1 MEPSA
6 KAGMRIAAVRAMSG
20 VVRTSG
26 SIALVRRVFRSSEA
40 ALVALAVALGI
51 AAGLLTF
58 ALNRTAHALQSL
70 IYGLGGASL
79 SAAQSVSP
87 LSLLA
92 LPVGGLLLGLGS
104 RAAVRRWRAPV
115 DVVEANALHGGA
127 IAWRDTVLVCAQ
139 TLLSNGVGASVG
151 LEAAYAQA
159 GGGFASVVG
168 QWLRLRRADMRIL
181 LGAGAGAAIGAAFSA
196 PLTGAFYAFEIVIG
210 AYTPAA
216 IAPVAAA
223 ALSAVLTAR
232 LLGLEAYIIALPG
245 AKAITTED
253 YLVYA
258 GLGILCAGIAI
269 VIMRAVTFIEETV
282 RGSSLADVSRPAI
295 GGLLLIP
302 LALVTP
308 QVLSSGHGALHLDLG
323 AEVALRFLLLVFVV
337 KILAS
342 AVSLGFG
349 FRGGLFFAS
358 LFIGSLA
365 GQLFAGALARIN
377 GAPPI
382 DPSDAALIGMAA
394 MAVAIVGGPMTMS
407 LLVLETTH
415 DFALT
420 SVAVTAG
427 LCASTV
433 VRETFGFSFSTWRM
447 HTRGQTIRSARDVGW
462 VRTLTV
468 GKMMQ
473 RAANTAAAAMT
484 IAEFRRRF
492 PLGSTSTVVLTDAT
506 GAYFGIVD
514 TPRAFDTG
522 LDEETEIGTLAGMQG
537 VALHAAEDV
546 REAMKIFDSI
556 GADVLAVV
564 TDAGE
569 VVGTLSEKFVHR
581 RYTDEMEKAQRELFG
596 E

>member
-1 MEPSA
+1 MTTSKTSSHLHKSLRVPQ
-6 KAGMRIAAVRAMSG
+6 GVAAVR
-20 VVRTSG
+20 R
-26 SIALVRRVFRSSEA
+26 LFRSSEA
-40 ALVALAVALGI
+40 ALVGLAIVLGI
-51 AAGLLTF
+51 AAGVLTF
-58 ALNRTAHALQSL
+58 ILNRGAHGLQSL
-70 IYGLGGASL
+70 IYGLSGSSL
-79 SAAQSVSP
+79 SAASSVRP
-87 LSLLA
+87 VSLLA
-92 LPVGGLLLGLGS
+92 LPVGGLLLGVGS
-104 RAAVRRWRAPV
+104 RAAARRWRTPV
-115 DVVEANALHGGA
+115 DVVEANALHGGV
-127 IAWRDTVLVCAQ
+127 IPLRDTILVCAQ

-159 GGGFASVVG
+159 GGGLSSVVG

-181 LGAGAGAAIGAAFSA
+181 LGAGAGAALGAAFSA

-232 LLGLEAYIIALPG
+232 LLGLEPYLIALPG
-245 AKAITTED
+245 AQAITTED
-253 YLVYA
+253 FLIYA
-258 GLGILCAGIAI
+258 ALGVVCSLIAI
-269 VIMRAVTFIEETV
+269 GIMRAVTFIEENV
-282 RGSSLADVSRPAI
+282 RALPLLDAWRPAV

-308 QVLSSGHGALHLDLG
+308 QTLSAGHGALHLDLG
-323 AEVALRFLLLVFVV
+323 VEVALRFILLVFIV

-358 LFIGSLA
+358 LFIGSLV
-365 GQLFAGALARIN
+365 GQLFAGVVAHIN
-377 GAPPI
+377 GVPPI

-447 HTRGQTIRSARDVGW
+447 HTRGETIRSARDIGW
-462 VRTLTV
+462 ARTLTV

-473 RAANTAAAAMT
+473 PAANSASSD
-484 IAEFRRRF
+484 IAVSEFRRRF
-492 PLGSTSTVVLTDAT
+492 PLGSVPHVVLTENGD
-506 GAYFGIVD
+506 AYFGIVE
-514 TPRAFDTG
+514 TSRAFEATVHPESPVGSLAEMRDVT
-522 LDEETEIGTLAGMQG
+522 LDP
-537 VALHAAEDV
+537 AENV
-546 REAMKIFDSI
+546 RDAMKQFDSH
-556 GADVLAVV
+556 GADFLAVV
-564 TDAGE
+564 SKEGE
-569 VVGTLSEKFVHR
+569 VVGTLSERFVHR
-581 RYTDEMEKAQRELFG
+581 RYSDELEKAQREMFG

>member
-1 MEPSA
+1 M
-6 KAGMRIAAVRAMSG
+6 AV
-20 VVRTSG
+20 
-26 SIALVRRVFRSSEA
+26 L
-40 ALVALAVALGI
+40 LGI

-58 ALNRTAHALQSL
+58 VLNRTAHGIQSL
-70 IYGLGGASL
+70 IYGVAGTSL
-79 SAAQSVSP
+79 SAAQSISP
-87 LSLLA
+87 WALLA
-92 LPVGGLLLGLGS
+92 LPVGGLVLGYGS
-104 RAAVRRWRAPV
+104 RLALKRWRTPV

-127 IAWRDTVLVCAQ
+127 VPWRDSVLVCIQ

-223 ALSAVLTAR
+223 ALAAVLTGR

-258 GLGILCAGIAI
+258 VLGIVCAVIAI
-269 VIMRAVTFIEETV
+269 AVMRAVTFIEESV
-282 RGSSLADVSRPAI
+282 RGSSLPEAWRPAL
-295 GGLLLIP
+295 GGALLIP

-308 QVLSSGHGALHLDLG
+308 QTLGAGHGALHLDLG

-365 GQLFAGALARIN
+365 GQLFAGALGHIS
-377 GAPPI
+377 GAPAI
-382 DPSDAALIGMAA
+382 DASDAALIGMAA

-433 VRETFGFSFSTWRM
+433 VRETFGFSFSTWRF

-462 VRTLTV
+462 VRALTV

-473 RAANTAAAAMT
+473 RLASKAPAATNV
-484 IAEFRRRF
+484 AEFRRRF
-492 PLGSTSTVVLTDAT
+492 PLGSTSTVVLTDST

-514 TPRAFDTG
+514 TARAHDAS
-522 LDEETEIGTLAGMQG
+522 LDENEEVGTLAAMTD
-537 VALHAAEDV
+537 VALRPEQNV
-546 REAMKIFDSI
+546 REAMKLFDSN
-556 GADVLAVV
+556 GADFLAVV
-564 TDAGE
+564 SDDGE
-569 VVGTLSEKFVHR
+569 PIGTLSEKFVQR
-581 RYTDEMEKAQRELFG
+581 RYTDEMEKAQREMFR

>member
-1 MEPSA
+1 MIGGSLSRVQQSVNVPR
-6 KAGMRIAAVRAMSG
+6 GTAAVR
-20 VVRTSG
+20 R
-26 SIALVRRVFRSSEA
+26 LFRSSEA
-40 ALVALAVALGI
+40 ALVAMAVVLGI
-51 AAGLLTF
+51 AAGVLTYV
-58 ALNRTAHALQSL
+58 LNRTAHGLQSI
-70 IYGLGGASL
+70 IYGLAGQSL
-79 SAAQSVSP
+79 SAAPSVSP

-92 LPVGGLLLGLGS
+92 LPIGGLLLGFGS
-104 RAAVRRWRAPV
+104 RAAARRWRTPV
-115 DVVEANALHGGA
+115 DVVEANALHGGVVPL
-127 IAWRDTVLVCAQ
+127 RDSILVCAQ

-159 GGGFASVVG
+159 GGGFASVIG

-232 LLGLEAYIIALPG
+232 VLGLEAYIIALPG
-245 AKAITTED
+245 AKAISTED
-253 YLVYA
+253 YLIYA
-258 GLGILCAGIAI
+258 GLGIVCAGIAI
-269 VIMRAVTFIEETV
+269 VVMRAVTFIEETV
-282 RGSSLADVSRPAI
+282 RSSSLPDSWRPAI

-302 LALVTP
+302 LAMVTP
-308 QVLSSGHGALHLDLG
+308 QALSAGHGALHLDLG
-323 AEVALRFLLLVFVV
+323 AEVGLRFIFLVFLA
-337 KILAS
+337 KIMAS
-342 AVSLGFG
+342 SVSLGFG

-365 GQLFAGALARIN
+365 GQLFAGALAHISV
-377 GAPPI
+377 APPI

-427 LCASTV
+427 LCASTL

-462 VRTLTV
+462 IRNLTV

-473 RAANTAAAAMT
+473 RAADSVPAAT
-484 IAEFRRRF
+484 SIAEFRRRF
-492 PLGSTSTVVLTDAT
+492 PLGATAYVVLTDNT
-506 GAYFGIVD
+506 GAYAGIVD
-514 TPRAFDTG
+514 TSRVFDAN
-522 LDEETEIGTLAGMQG
+522 L
-537 VALHAAEDV
+537 AEDAPV
-546 REAMKIFDSI
+546 SDLADMEGVTLQPQQHIREAMSIFDSN
-556 GADVLAVV
+556 GADLLAVV

-569 VVGTLSEKFVHR
+569 VIGTLSEKFVHR
-581 RYTDEMEKAQRELFG
+581 RYTDEMEKAQREMFG

>member
-1 MEPSA
+1 
-6 KAGMRIAAVRAMSG
+6 
-20 VVRTSG
+20 
-26 SIALVRRVFRSSEA
+26 VFRSSEA
-40 ALVALAVALGI
+40 ALVGLAVVLGI

-58 ALNRTAHALQSL
+58 VLNRGAHGLQSL
-70 IYGLGGASL
+70 IYGLSGTSL
-79 SAAQSVSP
+79 SAAASVP
-87 LSLLA
+87 RLSLLA
-92 LPVGGLLLGLGS
+92 LPIGGLVLGLVS
-104 RAAVRRWRAPV
+104 RAAARRWRTPV
-115 DVVEANALHGGA
+115 DVVEANALHGGVVPL
-127 IAWRDTVLVCAQ
+127 RDTLLVCAQ

-168 QWLRLRRADMRIL
+168 QALKLRRTDMRVL
-181 LGAGAGAAIGAAFSA
+181 LGAGAGAALGAAFSA

-223 ALSAVLTAR
+223 ALSAVLTGR
-232 LLGLEAYIIALPG
+232 LLGLEPYLIALPG

-258 GLGILCAGIAI
+258 ALGVICAGIAI
-269 VIMRAVTFIEETV
+269 AIMRTVTFIEENV
-282 RGSSLADVSRPAI
+282 RALPLLDAWRPAV

-308 QVLSSGHGALHLDLG
+308 QTLSAGHGALHLDLG
-323 AEVALRFLLLVFVV
+323 VEVALRFIALVFVV

-358 LFIGSLA
+358 LFIGSLV
-365 GQLFAGALARIN
+365 GQLFAGVLARIS

-433 VRETFGFSFSTWRM
+433 VRETFGFSFSTWRF
-447 HTRGQTIRSARDVGW
+447 HTRGETIRSARDIGW
-462 VRTLTV
+462 VRALTV

-473 RAANTAAAAMT
+473 PAANVAPADMT
-484 IAEFRRRF
+484 VAEFRRRF
-492 PLGSTSTVVLTDAT
+492 PLGSAANVVLTDNT
-506 GAYFGIVD
+506 GAYFGIAETSRLFEATVD
-514 TPRAFDTG
+514 PDAPVG
-522 LDEETEIGTLAGMQG
+522 SLASMQNI
-537 VALHAAEDV
+537 VLHPAENV
-546 REAMKIFDSI
+546 REALATFDVN
-556 GADVLAVV
+556 GADFLAVV
-564 TDAGE
+564 NDE
-569 VVGTLSEKFVHR
+569 KEIVGALSERFVHR
-581 RYTDEMEKAQRELFG
+581 RYADELEKAQREMFG

>member
-1 MEPSA
+1 
-6 KAGMRIAAVRAMSG
+6 MRSGGRLSRLQQTVNVPRRTAAVR
-20 VVRTSG
+20 R
-26 SIALVRRVFRSSEA
+26 LFRSSEA
-40 ALVALAVALGI
+40 ALVGLAVVLGI

-58 ALNRTAHALQSL
+58 VLNRTAHGLQSL
-70 IYGLGGASL
+70 IYGVAGTSL
-79 SAAQSVSP
+79 SAAQSVP
-87 LSLLA
+87 PISLIA
-92 LPVGGLLLGLGS
+92 LPIGGLLLGLGS
-104 RAAVRRWRAPV
+104 RAAARRWRTPV
-115 DVVEANALHGGA
+115 DVVEANALHGGV
-127 IAWRDTVLVCAQ
+127 IPLRDSLLVCVQ

-181 LGAGAGAAIGAAFSA
+181 LGAGAGAALGAAFSA

-210 AYTPAA
+210 AYTPSA

-223 ALSAVLTAR
+223 ALSAVLTGR
-232 LLGLEAYIIALPG
+232 LLGLEPYLIALPG

-253 YLVYA
+253 YVIYA
-258 GLGILCAGIAI
+258 ALGVICAAIAI
-269 VIMRAVTFIEETV
+269 GIMRAVTFIEENV
-282 RGSSLADVSRPAI
+282 RALPLLDAWRPAV

-308 QVLSSGHGALHLDLG
+308 QTLSAGHGALHLDLG
-323 AEVALRFLLLVFVV
+323 VEVALRFIFLVFVV
-337 KILAS
+337 KIIAS
-342 AVSLGFG
+342 SVSLGFG

-358 LFIGSLA
+358 LFIGSLV

-377 GAPPI
+377 GVPPI

-394 MAVAIVGGPMTMS
+394 MAVAIIGAPMTMS

-420 SVAVTAG
+420 GVAVTAG

-433 VRETFGFSFSTWRM
+433 VRETFGFSFSTWRF

-462 VRTLTV
+462 IRTLTV

-473 RAANTAAAAMT
+473 RIGETVPESMT
-484 IAEFRRRF
+484 VAEFRRRF
-492 PLGSTSTVVLTDAT
+492 PLGSTSNVVLVDST
-506 GAYFGIVD
+506 GTYFGIVD
-514 TPRAFDTG
+514 TSRAFEATVDADEPVGSLATMTG
-522 LDEETEIGTLAGMQG
+522 IALDPADN
-537 VALHAAEDV
+537 VHD
-546 REAMKIFDSI
+546 AMRIFDQY
-556 GADVLAVV
+556 GADFLAVV
-564 TDAGE
+564 NGEGE
-569 VVGTLSEKFVHR
+569 VVGTLSEKFIHR
-581 RYTDEMEKAQRELFG
+581 RYADELEKAQREMFG

>member
-1 MEPSA
+1 
-6 KAGMRIAAVRAMSG
+6 MRSGGRLSRLQQTVNVPRRTAAVR
-20 VVRTSG
+20 R
-26 SIALVRRVFRSSEA
+26 LFRSSEA
-40 ALVALAVALGI
+40 ALVGLAVVLGI

-58 ALNRTAHALQSL
+58 VLNRTAHGLQSL
-70 IYGLGGASL
+70 IYGVAGTSL
-79 SAAQSVSP
+79 SAAQSVP
-87 LSLLA
+87 PISLIA
-92 LPVGGLLLGLGS
+92 LPIGGLLLGLGS
-104 RAAVRRWRAPV
+104 RAAARRWRTPV
-115 DVVEANALHGGA
+115 DVVEANALHGGV
-127 IAWRDTVLVCAQ
+127 IPLRDSLLVCVQ

-181 LGAGAGAAIGAAFSA
+181 LGAGAGAALGAAFSA

-210 AYTPAA
+210 AYTPSA

-223 ALSAVLTAR
+223 ALSAVLTGR
-232 LLGLEAYIIALPG
+232 LLGLEPYLIALPG

-253 YLVYA
+253 YVIYA
-258 GLGILCAGIAI
+258 ALGVICAAIAI
-269 VIMRAVTFIEETV
+269 GIMRAVTFIEENV
-282 RGSSLADVSRPAI
+282 RALPLLDAWRPAV

-308 QVLSSGHGALHLDLG
+308 QTLSAGHGALHLDLG
-323 AEVALRFLLLVFVV
+323 VEVALRFIFLVFVV
-337 KILAS
+337 KIIAS
-342 AVSLGFG
+342 SVSLGFG

-358 LFIGSLA
+358 LFIGSLV

-377 GAPPI
+377 GVPPI

-394 MAVAIVGGPMTMS
+394 MAVAIIGAPMTMS

-420 SVAVTAG
+420 GVAVTAG

-433 VRETFGFSFSTWRM
+433 VRETFGFSFSTWRF

-462 VRTLTV
+462 IRTLTV

-473 RAANTAAAAMT
+473 RIGETAPAGMT
-484 IAEFRRRF
+484 VAEFRRRF
-492 PLGSTSTVVLTDAT
+492 PLGSTSNVVLVDST
-506 GAYFGIVD
+506 GTYFGIVD
-514 TPRAFDTG
+514 TSRAFEATVDADEPVGSLATMPG
-522 LDEETEIGTLAGMQG
+522 IALDPADN
-537 VALHAAEDV
+537 VHD
-546 REAMKIFDSI
+546 AMRVFDQY
-556 GADVLAVV
+556 GADFLAVV
-564 TDAGE
+564 NGEGE
-569 VVGTLSEKFVHR
+569 VVGTLSEKFIHR
-581 RYTDEMEKAQRELFG
+581 RYGDELEKAQREMFG

>member
-1 MEPSA
+1 MTDA
-6 KAGMRIAAVRAMSG
+6 KNSSLLHQSLRVAHGIAAVR
-20 VVRTSG
+20 R
-26 SIALVRRVFRSSEA
+26 LFRSSEA
-40 ALVALAVALGI
+40 ALVGLSIILGI
-51 AAGLLTF
+51 AGGILTF
-58 ALNRTAHALQSL
+58 ILNRTAHGLQSL
-70 IYGLGGASL
+70 IYGLSGTSL
-79 SAAQSVSP
+79 SAAPSVRP

-92 LPVGGLLLGLGS
+92 LPVGGLLLGIGS
-104 RAAVRRWRAPV
+104 RAAARRWRTPV
-115 DVVEANALHGGA
+115 DVVEANALHGGV
-127 IAWRDTVLVCAQ
+127 IPLRDTILVCVQ

-159 GGGFASVVG
+159 GGGLSSVVG

-181 LGAGAGAAIGAAFSA
+181 LGAGAGAALGAAFSA

-232 LLGLEAYIIALPG
+232 FLGLEPYLIALPG
-245 AKAITTED
+245 AQAITTED

-258 GLGILCAGIAI
+258 ALGVICSVIAI
-269 VIMRAVTFIEETV
+269 GIMRAVTFIEENV
-282 RGSSLADVSRPAI
+282 RALPLLDAWRPAV

-308 QVLSSGHGALHLDLG
+308 QTLSAGHGALHLDLG
-323 AEVALRFLLLVFVV
+323 VEVALRFILLVFVV

-358 LFIGSLA
+358 LFIGSLV
-365 GQLFAGALARIN
+365 GQLFAGAVAHIN

-420 SVAVTAG
+420 SVAVTAA

-433 VRETFGFSFSTWRM
+433 VRETFGFSFSTWRF
-447 HTRGQTIRSARDVGW
+447 HTRGETIRSARDIGW
-462 VRTLTV
+462 ARSLTV
-468 GKMMQ
+468 GRMMQ
-473 RAANTAAAAMT
+473 PAANVAPSDIGVT
-484 IAEFRRRF
+484 EFRRRF
-492 PLGSTSTVVLTDAT
+492 PLGSASNVVLTDDT
-506 GAYFGIVD
+506 GAYFGIVE
-514 TPRAFDTG
+514 TSRAFEASVDPDCSIG
-522 LDEETEIGTLAGMQG
+522 SLAEMQQVVLDP
-537 VALHAAEDV
+537 AENV
-546 REAMKIFDSI
+546 RDAMKEFDTH
-556 GADVLAVV
+556 GADFLAVV
-564 TDAGE
+564 NPEGE
-569 VVGTLSEKFVHR
+569 IVGTLSERFVHR
-581 RYTDEMEKAQRELFG
+581 RYSDELEKAQREMFG